1 MKIYAVA
8 DIHGRQANIILIGDK
23 INRYKPDLLIAAGD
37 ITGLTGG
44 PTTVSQLNCL
54 NVPVLAVDGNSDGK
68 KLKRLFRE
76 QRNLKAL
83 HVESAVI
90 NGMNFLGVGGTVPV
104 PFDSRIGWN
113 EKKILS
119 RLDPLVD
126 ENTILIV
133 HTPPRGVLD
142 RVFGRFHAGSR
153 GLKELVDRKQPRVVI
168 CGHIHE
174 GAGFDFLGRTLVV
187 NCSLNRKSAG
197 ALIEIGPDDAVR
209 VNILSR
215 Q

>member
-8 DIHGRQANIILIGDK
+8 DIHGRQANISLIAEK
-23 INRYKPDLLIAAGD
+23 VNRYKPDLLIVAGD
-37 ITGLTGG
+37 LTGLTGG

-54 NVPVLAVDGNSDGK
+54 NVRVLAVGGNADGK

-76 QRNLKAL
+76 QRNLNVL
-83 HVESAVI
+83 HLESADI
-90 NGMNFLGVGGTVPV
+90 NGVKFLGVGGTVPV

-126 ENTILIV
+126 EKTILIA
-133 HTPPRGVLD
+133 HTPPKGVLD

-153 GLKELVDRKQPRVVI
+153 GLKDLVDRKQPRVVI

-174 GAGFDFLGRTLVV
+174 SAGFDFLGRTLVV
-187 NCSLNRKSAG
+187 NCSLNRKSGG
-197 ALIEIGPDDAVR
+197 ALIEIGLDNAVR